1 MNLIGLLWKNHL
13 CLWKNHLCLLNGSN
27 HEDPVKALTQIILYN
42 HRIQG
47 RRRESSE
54 ERHQQHNAD
63 KESPFLLYIDLK
75 VFLATRSREI
85 IDILHAQGLCVSYQR
100 ILRITQGLGEALL
113 QIFHDDNAEVLRIL
127 RTGLFTVAAKYKI
140 DKNSRCTIS
149 KSHYHVISMSLF
161 QFPSSSND
169 RFERNY
175 QQFDRVPSSK
185 SKKVGEPLSFY
196 TDVEKIADPSQAYYF
211 TKSPLI
217 TLILFLS

>member
-63 KESPFLLYIDLK
+63 KASPFLLYIVLK

-85 IDILHAQGLCVSYQR
+85 IDILHAQGLCVSYER

-113 QIFHDDNAEVLRIL
+113 QIFHEDNAEILRIL
-127 RTGLFTVAAKYKI
+127 RTGLFTVAAKYNI

-149 KSHYHVISMSLF
+149 KSHYYVRSMSLF
-161 QFPSSSND
+161 QFPSRFND

-185 SKKVGEPLSFY
+185 SKKVGEPPSFY
-196 TDVEKIADPSQAYYF
+196 TDVEEIADPSQAYYF
-211 TKSPLI
+211 TVTRLI
-217 TLILFLS
+217 TLILFLL